1 MNGILQ
7 KDIPQLPDLEK
18 TRYENIFKIYTVDK
32 GLKDKYYFYNILNKV
47 AIPDSIDKGLID
59 SVKLTK
65 RLPWTTFSFQL
76 YGTIQ
81 LWWLIVILNKPKNIF
96 YAEPGITYKYFKQ
109 SNIDTILTNIIDQVD
124 K

>member
-1 MNGILQ
+1 MTGLLQ
-7 KDIPQLPDLEK
+7 KDITQLPILEK
-18 TRYENIFKIYTVDK
+18 ARYENIFKVHTIDK

-47 AIPDSIDKGLID
+47 TIPDNLDKELIESITLNK
-59 SVKLTK
+59 K
-65 RLPWTTFSFQL
+65 LPWTTFSFQL

-96 YAEPGITYKYFKQ
+96 YAEPGVIYKYFKQ
-109 SNIDTILTNIIDQVD
+109 SNIDAILGNILEQVD